1 MAAEIQRIPKASMA
15 VMSAGED
22 ECYWYG
28 ISMEDLDVTS
38 LSSLESFYSFLWMH
52 SATVQTP
59 NSMLFF
65 HFLIS
70 FVFHDFLLFILN

>member
-1 MAAEIQRIPKASMA
+1 MA
-15 VMSAGED
+15 VVSAGVA
-22 ECYWYG
+22 ECCWYG
-28 ISMEDLDVTS
+28 ISMENLDVTS

-65 HFLIS
+65 YFLTS
-70 FVFHDFLLFILN
+70 FVFHVLLLFILN